1 MQKNVVVLAVLIVAL
16 ACALPPM
23 GVATPTSAPPQ
34 ATEAASQ
41 PPLPPAASATSP
53 AGGAPTAIPGW
64 LTYTNA
70 YLGYQFDYPPEA
82 VISAVGVTGYPTEEL
97 PAGMTPDQYFALLE
111 QTYPPQLCV
120 DVQLPIGFLTI
131 GAPQDRGGKYS
142 TPCGVSGIGAYT
154 IVNKTETIT
163 VGAEAL
169 QAGGMEIYD
178 PQQNNLFKAEVYY
191 LTLGDGTRM
200 NYGGDWLQ
208 LGRTHDDYLPYRDI
222 LLRMMAS
229 YRPLAP

>member
-1 MQKNVVVLAVLIVAL
+1 MPKYLVVAAVVILAL
-16 ACALPPM
+16 ACALPPI
-23 GVATPTSAPPQ
+23 GVPTPTSAPPP
-34 ATEAASQ
+34 ATEAPTS
-41 PPLPPAASATSP
+41 PPPPAATETSAP
-53 AGGAPTAIPGW
+53 AGPATAIPGW

-70 YLGYQFDYPPEA
+70 FLGYQFDYPPDA
-82 VISAVGVTGYPTEEL
+82 VITAVGVNGYPTEEL

-120 DVQLPIGFLTI
+120 DVKLPIGFLTI
-131 GAPQDRGGKYS
+131 GAPTERGGKYS

-163 VGAEAL
+163 VGEQAY

-178 PQQNNLFKAEVYY
+178 PQQNNAFKAEIYY

-200 NYGGDWLQ
+200 NFGGDWMMT
-208 LGRTHDDYLPYRDI
+208 GRSHDDYLPNREI